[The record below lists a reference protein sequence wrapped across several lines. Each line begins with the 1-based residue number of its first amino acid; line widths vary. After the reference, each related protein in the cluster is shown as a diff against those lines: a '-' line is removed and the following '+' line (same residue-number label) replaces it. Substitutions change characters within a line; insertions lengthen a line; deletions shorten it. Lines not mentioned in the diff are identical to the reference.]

1 MKKEKPGRE
10 KKNRFEKVRDDVTLL
25 EKNQG
30 KSVQYGVEQRR
41 LF

>member
-10 KKNRFEKVRDDVTLL
+10 KKNRFGKVRDDVTFLK
-25 EKNQG
+25 KNQG
-30 KSVQYGVEQRR
+30 KSVQYGVEEKR